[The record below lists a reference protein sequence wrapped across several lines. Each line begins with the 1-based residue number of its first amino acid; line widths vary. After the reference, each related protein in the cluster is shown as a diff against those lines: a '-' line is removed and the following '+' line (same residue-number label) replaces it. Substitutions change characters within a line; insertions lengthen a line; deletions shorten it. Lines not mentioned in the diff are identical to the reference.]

1 MDSLVSYATTKLE
14 RLAKASLKRDLS
26 CTARADGIVVERNG
40 RRLIS
45 FSCNDYLNLIQ
56 HPAIAA
62 AAQEAL
68 ARYGL
73 GAGASRLVTGNHPLY
88 ADLETRLARLKGAES
103 ACVFG
108 SGYLT
113 NLGVIP
119 ALVGRD
125 DIILID
131 ELAHACLWGGAQLSG
146 ARVLMFR
153 HNDVDH
159 LRALLA
165 QHRAA
170 HPRALVLT
178 DGVFSMDGD
187 LAPLP
192 ALSRVARLY
201 DAWLMS
207 DDAHGIGVL
216 GGGRGSTFAH
226 DTPVDIPLQMG
237 TLSKAIGAY
246 GGYLCAAA
254 PVIELMKSRARTLIY
269 STALPPAVVAA
280 AIAALDLIERDPGY
294 AALPLA
300 KARAFTRRIGLPDAT
315 SPIVPVVVGE
325 ADAALAA
332 SRMLEAEGYLV
343 VAIRPPTVADG
354 TARLRFTFTPAHS
367 DADIERVADLV
378 KTRVL
383 AVAA

>member
-56 HPAIAA
+56 HPAIAV
-62 AAQEAL
+62 AAQDAL

-119 ALVGRD
+119 ALVGRN

-226 DTPVDIPLQMG
+226 DAPVDIPLQMG

-254 PVIELMKSRARTLIY
+254 PVIELMKSRARTFIY

-280 AIAALDLIERDPGY
+280 AIAALDLIEHDPGY

>member
-226 DTPVDIPLQMG
+226 DAPVDIPLQMG

-254 PVIELMKSRARTLIY
+254 PVIELMKSRARTFIY

-280 AIAALDLIERDPGY
+280 AIAALELIERDPGY

-315 SPIVPVVVGE
+315 SPIVPVVVGA

>member
-62 AAQEAL
+62 AAQDAL

-119 ALVGRD
+119 ALVGRN

-226 DTPVDIPLQMG
+226 DAPVDIPLQMG

-254 PVIELMKSRARTLIY
+254 PVIELMKSRARTFIY

-280 AIAALDLIERDPGY
+280 AIAALDLIEHDPGY

>member
-1 MDSLVSYATTKLE
+1 MDSLVSFATTKLE

-88 ADLETRLARLKGAES
+88 AELEARLARLKGAES

-146 ARVLMFR
+146 ARLLMFR

-226 DTPVDIPLQMG
+226 DAPVDIPLQMG

-254 PVIELMKSRARTLIY
+254 PVIELMKSRARTFIY

-280 AIAALDLIERDPGY
+280 AIAALDLIERDPAY

-300 KARAFTRRIGLPDAT
+300 KARTFTRRIGLPDAT

-343 VAIRPPTVADG
+343 VAIRPPTVANG
-354 TARLRFTFTPAHS
+354 TARLRFTFNPAHS

>member
-226 DTPVDIPLQMG
+226 DAPVDIPLQMG

-254 PVIELMKSRARTLIY
+254 PVIELMKSRARTFIY

-280 AIAALDLIERDPGY
+280 AIAALDLIEHDPGY

-315 SPIVPVVVGE
+315 SPIVPVVVGA

>member
-119 ALVGRD
+119 ALVGRN

-226 DTPVDIPLQMG
+226 DAPVDIPLQMG

-254 PVIELMKSRARTLIY
+254 PVIELMKSRARTFIY

-280 AIAALDLIERDPGY
+280 AIAALELIERDPGY

-300 KARAFTRRIGLPDAT
+300 KARAFTRRVGLPDAT
-315 SPIVPVVVGE
+315 SPIVPVVVGA

>member
-226 DTPVDIPLQMG
+226 DAPVDIPLQMG

-254 PVIELMKSRARTLIY
+254 PVIELMKSRARTFIY

-280 AIAALDLIERDPGY
+280 AIAALALIEHDPGY

-315 SPIVPVVVGE
+315 SPIVPVVVGA

>member
-146 ARVLMFR
+146 ARLLMFR

-226 DTPVDIPLQMG
+226 GAPVDIPLQMG

-254 PVIELMKSRARTLIY
+254 PVIELMKSRARTFIY

-300 KARAFTRRIGLPDAT
+300 KARTFTRRIGLPDAT

-343 VAIRPPTVADG
+343 VAIRPPTVANG
-354 TARLRFTFTPAHS
+354 TARLRFTFNPAHS

>member
-1 MDSLVSYATTKLE
+1 MDSLVSFATTKLE

-88 ADLETRLARLKGAES
+88 AELEARLARLKGAES

-146 ARVLMFR
+146 ARLLMFR

-226 DTPVDIPLQMG
+226 DAPVDIPLQMG

-254 PVIELMKSRARTLIY
+254 PVIELMKSRARTFIY

-280 AIAALDLIERDPGY
+280 AIAALDLIERDPAY

-300 KARAFTRRIGLPDAT
+300 KARTFTRRIGLPDAT

-343 VAIRPPTVADG
+343 VAIRPPTVANG

>member
-119 ALVGRD
+119 ALVGRN

-226 DTPVDIPLQMG
+226 DAPVDIPLQMG

-254 PVIELMKSRARTLIY
+254 PVIELMKSRARTFIY

-280 AIAALDLIERDPGY
+280 AIAALDLIEHDPGY

-300 KARAFTRRIGLPDAT
+300 KAQAFTRRIGLPDAT

>member
-119 ALVGRD
+119 ALVGRK

-226 DTPVDIPLQMG
+226 DAPVDIPLQMG

-254 PVIELMKSRARTLIY
+254 PVIELMKSRARTFIY

-280 AIAALDLIERDPGY
+280 AIAALDLIEHDPGY

>member
-226 DTPVDIPLQMG
+226 DAPVDIPLQMG

-254 PVIELMKSRARTLIY
+254 PVIELMKSRARTFIY

-280 AIAALDLIERDPGY
+280 AIAALDLIEHDPGY

-300 KARAFTRRIGLPDAT
+300 KARAFTRRIGLPNAT

>member
-119 ALVGRD
+119 ALVGRH

-226 DTPVDIPLQMG
+226 DAPVDIPLQMG

-254 PVIELMKSRARTLIY
+254 PVIELMKSRARTFIY

-280 AIAALDLIERDPGY
+280 AIAALDLIEHDPGY

-300 KARAFTRRIGLPDAT
+300 KAQAFTRRIGLPDAT

>member
-254 PVIELMKSRARTLIY
+254 PVIELMKSRARTFIY

-280 AIAALDLIERDPGY
+280 AIAALDLIEHDPGY

-315 SPIVPVVVGE
+315 SPIVPVVVGA

>member
-226 DTPVDIPLQMG
+226 DAPINIPLQMG

-254 PVIELMKSRARTLIY
+254 PVIELMKSRARTFIY

-280 AIAALDLIERDPGY
+280 AIAALDLIEHDPGY

>member
-119 ALVGRD
+119 ALVGRN

-226 DTPVDIPLQMG
+226 DAPVDIPLQMG

-254 PVIELMKSRARTLIY
+254 PVIELMKSRARTFIY

-280 AIAALDLIERDPGY
+280 AIAALDLIEHDPGY